1 LTDTVVHRVAFPVLA
16 DPAGRERA
24 SSADVRGHAA
34 GYTAGLRAAQAE
46 TDALRARLEA
56 EHAARVTALQA
67 DTARRIAVLDAAT
80 NAMLSTVTPVL
91 ADAEASVASAAVDLA
106 EAIVGNVVRAS
117 RPAHDATVAD
127 GPDGSGS
134 REARIASGAEATVRR
149 ALASVDRTVPVAVR
163 LSLADAARVAGLD
176 LPVPVVADGTLR
188 DGDAV
193 VDLPDGLLDARIAT
207 ALDRARAALGVDAT
221 GADR

>member
-1 LTDTVVHRVAFPVLA
+1 MTDTVVHRVAFPVLA

-46 TDALRARLEA
+46 TDALRNRLEA

-67 DTARRIAVLDAAT
+67 DTARRVAVLDAAT
-80 NAMLSTVTPVL
+80 NAMLSTVAPVL

-106 EAIVGNVVRAS
+106 EAIVGNVVRAT

-127 GPDGSGS
+127 GPDGQGS

-163 LSLADAARVAGLD
+163 LSPADAARVAGLD
-176 LPVPVVADGTLR
+176 LPVPVVADGALR

-193 VDLPDGLLDARIAT
+193 VDLPDGMLDARIAT
-207 ALDRARAALGVDAT
+207 ALDRARTALGVDTT

>member
-1 LTDTVVHRVAFPVLA
+1 MTDTVVHRVAFPVLA

-56 EHAARVTALQA
+56 EHAARITALQA
-67 DTARRIAVLDAAT
+67 DTARRVAVLGAAT
-80 NAMLSTVTPVL
+80 NAMLSTVAPVL

-117 RPAHDATVAD
+117 RTAQDATVTD
-127 GPDGSGS
+127 GPDGQGS

-163 LSLADAARVAGLD
+163 LSPADAARVAGLD
-176 LPVPVVADGTLR
+176 LPVPVVADGALR

-193 VDLPDGLLDARIAT
+193 VDLPDGMLDARIAT
-207 ALDRARAALGVDAT
+207 ALDRARTALGVDTT